1 MSAAPEGAL
10 VAGVP
15 PPALQ
20 GAARPRGSR
29 GAGCSVLWVLHPRRA
44 LGMGVVWIHLR
55 PHPRVE
61 TPCFALGL
69 GDPEMRTVGLELPL
83 GKDVTRGHGRFG
95 VCPD

>member
-1 MSAAPEGAL
+1 MSAAPEGVL

-55 PHPRVE
+55 PHP
-61 TPCFALGL
+61 
-69 GDPEMRTVGLELPL
+69 
-83 GKDVTRGHGRFG
+83 
-95 VCPD
+95 